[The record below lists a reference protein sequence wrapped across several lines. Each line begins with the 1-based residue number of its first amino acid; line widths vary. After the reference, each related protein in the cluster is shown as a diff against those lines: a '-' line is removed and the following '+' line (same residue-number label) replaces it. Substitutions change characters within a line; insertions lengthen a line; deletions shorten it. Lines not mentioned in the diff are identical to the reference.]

1 MGEYVVLGYACI
13 RLRNQWTRGGVARGG
28 TVGGMSSE
36 EARRRAAS
44 APGPATVEDLA
55 ARLTGLPDREIAAL
69 LLARPDLLSPPSP
82 SFTALAAR
90 AAGRTSTD
98 LALAQLDAAAI
109 AVAEGLIGLTGQ
121 ADPVSADD
129 LAALL
134 ADRLSLPLGTV
145 ADRLSQLSRLALTIS
160 NRPAPG
166 LAEALA
172 PDVSAWPPPVESLT
186 GPNPDSLTVIAP
198 ATIAAES
205 AQRAEEAVRLVTALL
220 REWLREPGPLLRTG
234 GVGVRPLAR
243 TAEALGLAPAQAAT
257 IIEIAAAANLLGLD
271 DDGAAWL
278 PAAPALDW
286 LSHDDAPPLPERWA
300 GLATA
305 WASSARTPWLV
316 GSRGEDGALRAVLGD
331 AAEAPWARSL
341 RRRVLALLAA
351 LPDGASATPGFVR
364 AALTAARPRR
374 PIPEGAITAILA
386 EAELLGVT
394 GAGALSG
401 AGRALAEYER
411 AGAEADTAPLA
422 ALEDALAADLPEPVP
437 MLLVQSDLTAIVP
450 GRPVAPL
457 AALLERSAVV
467 ESRGGA
473 LTLRFTPDSV
483 RGALDAGLSAEE
495 ILDALGAYSP
505 APLPGAL
512 ETLVEDAARRHG
524 AIRVRPV
531 ASILR
536 VPDPATAAGLLAESR
551 LAGLGLDEVAP
562 GILTA
567 TASAGRVLRE
577 LRATG
582 LAPAPEDEHGRL
594 VIDGIAGAGARGRD
608 GAPEPTR
615 PGQSVPSRR
624 RVPTSREL
632 AVMVGRMRAGQEA
645 LTAAGPAVAVND
657 PVHALAVLRQGQ
669 ASRSLLRL
677 RLAGPDGEVQE
688 RRVRVRAVEPGRVRL
703 ADVVRE
709 TELTVAV
716 HRIVSVEPLSR
727 G

>member
-1 MGEYVVLGYACI
+1 
-13 RLRNQWTRGGVARGG
+13 
-28 TVGGMSSE
+28 MSSE

-44 APGPATVEDLA
+44 APVPATVEDLA
-55 ARLTGLPDREIAAL
+55 ARLTGLADREIAAL

-109 AVAEGLIGLTGQ
+109 AVAEGLVGPVPGQ
-121 ADPVSADD
+121 AGPAGAASADD
-129 LAALL
+129 LAAIL
-134 ADRLSLPLGTV
+134 ADRLSLPLETV
-145 ADRLSQLSRLALTIS
+145 ASRLSELSRLALTIS

-172 PDVSAWPPPVESLT
+172 PVAASWPPPTEALT
-186 GPNPDSLTVIAP
+186 GPSPDSLAIIEPRTV
-198 ATIAAES
+198 AAES

-220 REWLREPGPLLRTG
+220 REWSREPGPLLRTG

-243 TAEALGLAPAQAAT
+243 TAEALALAPAQAAT
-257 IIEIAAAANLLGLD
+257 VIEIAAAADLLGLD

-278 PAAPALDW
+278 PAAPAMAW
-286 LSHDDAPPLPERWA
+286 LAHDDAPPLPERWA
-300 GLATA
+300 ALAAA

-341 RRRVLALLAA
+341 RHRVLRLLAV

-364 AALTAARPRR
+364 ATLTAARPRR
-374 PIPEGAITAILA
+374 AIPEGAITAILA
-386 EAELLGVT
+386 EAELLGIT
-394 GAGALSG
+394 GAGALSR
-401 AGRALAEYER
+401 AGRALAERESL
-411 AGAEADTAPLA
+411 GADADPASLG

-473 LTLRFTPDSV
+473 LALRFTPDSV
-483 RGALDAGLSAEE
+483 RGALDAGLSAAEL
-495 ILDALGAYSP
+495 LDALGAYSP

-512 ETLVEDAARRHG
+512 EALVEDAARRHG
-524 AIRVRPV
+524 AIRVRPI

-551 LAGLGLDEVAP
+551 LAGLGLNEAAP
-562 GILTA
+562 GIITA
-567 TASAGRVLRE
+567 TASAGQVLRE

-582 LAPAPEDEHGRL
+582 LAPVMEDGQGRL
-594 VIDGIAGAGARGRD
+594 VIDGGPGGADGARGR
-608 GAPEPTR
+608 GAAPEPTR
-615 PGQSVPSRR
+615 PGRVIASRR
-624 RVPTSREL
+624 RAPASREL

-645 LTAAGPAVAVND
+645 LAAAGPAVAASD

-669 ASRSLLRL
+669 ANRSLLRL

-688 RRVRVRAVEPGRVRL
+688 REVRVRAVEPGRVRL
-703 ADVVRE
+703 ADVARE

-716 HRIVSVEPLSR
+716 HRIVSVAPVSR
-727 G
+727 D

>member
-1 MGEYVVLGYACI
+1 MD
-13 RLRNQWTRGGVARGG
+13 
-28 TVGGMSSE
+28 
-36 EARRRAAS
+36 
-44 APGPATVEDLA
+44 DLA
-55 ARLTGLPDREIAAL
+55 ASLTGLPDREIAAL
-69 LLARPDLLSPPSP
+69 LLARPDLLAPPSP

-98 LALAQLDAAAI
+98 LALAGLDAAAI
-109 AVAEGLIGLTGQ
+109 AVAEGL
-121 ADPVSADD
+121 VSLAAEQSAPAGSTTSASTASAASTDD
-129 LAALL
+129 TAALL
-134 ADRLSLPLGTV
+134 ADRLSLPIETV

-160 NRPAPG
+160 GRPSPG

-172 PDVSAWPPPVESLT
+172 PDAAAWPPPAEALT
-186 GPNPDSLTVIAP
+186 GPSPDSLTTIAP

-205 AQRAEEAVRLVTALL
+205 AQHAEEAVRLVTALA

-257 IIEIAAAANLLGLD
+257 IIEIAAAAGLLGLD

-278 PAAPALDW
+278 PAAPALAW

-300 GLATA
+300 ALATA

-316 GSRGEDGALRAVLGD
+316 GSRTEDGALRAVLGD

-341 RRRVLALLAA
+341 RRRLLALLAS
-351 LPDGASATPGFVR
+351 LPDGASVTPGFAR
-364 AALTAARPRR
+364 ATLIAARPRR
-374 PIPEGAITAILA
+374 AIPDGAITAILS
-386 EAELLGVT
+386 EAELLGIT
-394 GAGALSG
+394 GGGALSR
-401 AGRALAEYER
+401 AGRALAEHALR
-411 AGAEADTAPLA
+411 APDGAEADPASLA
-422 ALEDALAADLPEPVP
+422 ALEDALAADLPEPVA

-483 RGALDAGLSAEE
+483 RGALDAGLGAEE

-505 APLPGAL
+505 TPLPGAL
-512 ETLVEDAARRHG
+512 AALVEDAARRHG
-524 AIRVRPV
+524 AVRVRPV
-531 ASILR
+531 AAILR

-551 LAGLGLDEVAP
+551 LAGLGLDEAAP

-567 TASAGRVLRE
+567 TASAGQVLRE

-582 LAPAPEDEHGRL
+582 LAPVMEDGQGRL
-594 VIDGIAGAGARGRD
+594 VLDGAAGGPGGAGARGA
-608 GAPEPTR
+608 APEPTR
-615 PGQSVPSRR
+615 PGHAIPSRR
-624 RVPTSREL
+624 RVPASREL

-645 LTAAGPAVAVND
+645 LAAAGPAVAASD

-688 RRVRVRAVEPGRVRL
+688 RKARVRAVEPGRVRL
-703 ADVVRE
+703 ADVARE
-709 TELTVAV
+709 TELTVAI
-716 HRIVSVEPLSR
+716 HRIVSVEPINR

>member
-1 MGEYVVLGYACI
+1 
-13 RLRNQWTRGGVARGG
+13 
-28 TVGGMSSE
+28 MSSE
-36 EARRRAAS
+36 ETRRRAAS
-44 APGPATVEDLA
+44 APVPATVEDLA
-55 ARLTGLPDREIAAL
+55 ARLTALPDREIADL
-69 LLARPDLLSPPSP
+69 LLARPDLLSPPSS

-109 AVAEGLIGLTGQ
+109 VVAEGLVIPVLGQ
-121 ADPVSADD
+121 AGPVGTAGSDD

-134 ADRLSLPLGTV
+134 ADRLSLPLETV

-172 PDVSAWPPPVESLT
+172 PGTASWPPPAEDLT
-186 GPNPDSLTVIAP
+186 GPSPDSLTIIEP
-198 ATIAAES
+198 RTIAAES
-205 AQRAEEAVRLVTALL
+205 AQHAEEAVRLVTALL

-243 TAEALGLAPAQAAT
+243 TAGALGLAPAQVAT
-257 IIEIAAAANLLGLD
+257 IVEIAAAAGLLGLD

-278 PAAPALDW
+278 PAAPALVW
-286 LSHDDAPPLPERWA
+286 LSHGDAPPLPERWA
-300 GLATA
+300 ALATA

-316 GSRGEDGALRAVLGD
+316 GSRSEDGVLRAVLGD

-341 RRRVLALLAA
+341 RHRILHLLAT

-386 EAELLGVT
+386 EAELLGIT
-394 GAGALSG
+394 GAGALSR
-401 AGRALAEYER
+401 AGRALAEH
-411 AGAEADTAPLA
+411 AFPGADADPASLGV
-422 ALEDALAADLPEPVP
+422 LEDALAADLPEPVP
-437 MLLVQSDLTAIVP
+437 MLLLQSDLTAIVP

-483 RGALDAGLSAEE
+483 RGALDAGLSATEL
-495 ILDALGAYSP
+495 LDALGAYSP
-505 APLPGAL
+505 VPLPGAL
-512 ETLVEDAARRHG
+512 EALVEDAARRHG
-524 AIRVRPV
+524 AIRVRPI

-536 VPDPATAAGLLAESR
+536 VPDPATAAGLLTESR
-551 LAGLGLDEVAP
+551 LAGLGLNEAAP
-562 GILTA
+562 GIITA
-567 TASAGRVLRE
+567 TASAGQVLRE

-582 LAPAPEDEHGRL
+582 LAPVMEDGQGRL
-594 VIDGIAGAGARGRD
+594 VIDGAALAPGGADGARGR
-608 GAPEPTR
+608 GAAPEPTR
-615 PGQSVPSRR
+615 PGHVIASRR
-624 RVPTSREL
+624 RAPTNREL

-645 LTAAGPAVAVND
+645 LAAAGPTVVASD

-669 ASRSLLRL
+669 ANRSLLRL

-688 RRVRVRAVEPGRVRL
+688 RTVRVRAVEPGRVRL

-709 TELTVAV
+709 TEVTVAI
-716 HRIVSVEPLSR
+716 HRIVSVEPISR
-727 G
+727 D